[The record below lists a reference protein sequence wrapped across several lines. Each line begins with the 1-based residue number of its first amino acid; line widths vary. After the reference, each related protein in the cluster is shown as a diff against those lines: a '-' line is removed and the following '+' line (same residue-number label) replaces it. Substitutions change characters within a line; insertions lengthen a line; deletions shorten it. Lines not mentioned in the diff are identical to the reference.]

1 MARPQ
6 IVLLLALALPLAE
19 GWLAAAGPRR
29 GVTARPLRAGSVFAA
44 EEDTWSF
51 GDAADDVSTATTEAI
66 EGEERELTEKEK
78 EIARLRAAE
87 VFMKKDT
94 GDAKCQ
100 VCNYVY
106 KWEEGSMPQVPKK
119 TPWELVPNSYTCPQ
133 CKSPKPFFDPI
144 QIEIAGFAD
153 NQAYGFGTNTWTEAQ
168 KSTAIFG
175 GLAAFFA
182 LLLGGYALCA
192 CATPHGTRGG
202 ARAEGR
208 ALESLCAGTEE
219 RRARRARGRVP
230 LFCVC
235 GRCRPTAAAAERP
248 RAQTSA
254 EPSYDVIHA
263 LALNL

>member
-1 MARPQ
+1 MHR
-6 IVLLLALALPLAE
+6 LLVCVALPWTVAAWTVPTALHRAAPAHATRARNVRAE
-19 GWLAAAGPRR
+19 
-29 GVTARPLRAGSVFAA
+29 

-182 LLLGGYALCA
+182 LFIGGYAL
-192 CATPHGTRGG
+192 
-202 ARAEGR
+202 
-208 ALESLCAGTEE
+208 
-219 RRARRARGRVP
+219 
-230 LFCVC
+230 
-235 GRCRPTAAAAERP
+235 
-248 RAQTSA
+248 
-254 EPSYDVIHA
+254 
-263 LALNL
+263 N